1 MLSEMKTMQTEIAQ
15 TIFEKVKVLPL
26 NEQKEVLKIV
36 EKKVSAFQKEDTRP
50 IWEVIAEISSE
61 IPDEE
66 WEKLPS
72 DGSVNHDHYLY
83 GAPKKYR

>member
-50 IWEVIAEISSE
+50 IWEVIADISSE

>member
-1 MLSEMKTMQTEIAQ
+1 MQTEIAQ
-15 TIFEKVKVLPL
+15 TIFEKVKILPL
-26 NEQKEVLKIV
+26 NDQKEILEIV
-36 EKKVSAFQKEDTRP
+36 ESKTLLAAAKDARP
-50 IWEVIAEISSE
+50 IWEVIAEISNE

-83 GAPKKYR
+83 GAPKKY